1 LVHFDAEV
9 LAFISSSNYYQE
21 NYMSSFGHGAVGIGA
36 EAFTEIL
43 PPTDQGYNPLLL
55 AKLASQMQGEI
66 DSVKDIP
73 DPEENIL
80 MPAGYTYFGQFIDHD
95 LTFDN
100 TSSLNP
106 EDSKKSDQDISDGK
120 ATDRAP
126 SNLRTPR
133 FDLDSLYGDGPDAM
147 PYMYAEDG
155 ASLLFKDSFAN
166 QCQTNY
172 DQAVQDLLRSPN
184 GRAII
189 GDKRNDENSI
199 ITQIQLVFIQYHNE
213 VVKQLRK
220 KDPKLTGTKLFDR
233 AVQEVR
239 WTYQKLVIE
248 DFLPRIVKAEVL
260 KDLQNTTPDGRK
272 DAYALYKAGNRS
284 NLPREFVVAAF
295 RFGHSAVRTG
305 YRLNKDTRLSIF
317 PPSEEQDNLSSVKS
331 PSEQSLLGFEPL
343 PKAHVIDDWQRFF
356 PDYEESDSLTDTDR
370 LFPKTEKRE
379 PIGKDQDP
387 EANIPAVRLQFA
399 YKLDPT
405 LVDPLSV
412 LPNPVLPTS
421 RTEGGAQQEVQNQV
435 PTPAL
440 EKLNLDPNRPS
451 LALLN
456 LLRGSKY
463 QVQGGQEI
471 AKLLYQKGLTS
482 TPSLDSQFLVT
493 RQPVI
498 LACGTP
504 SSPPKFKFE
513 PIDSA
518 FHENTP
524 LWFYILAEAQESLIT
539 ELKLSPGDEVEEK
552 SLLSGAGAKTRLG
565 WVGGRIIAEVF
576 YGLIDEDNDSYQKAE
591 ENNWKPMLGG
601 DGKAIFLNLIKFI

>member
-1 LVHFDAEV
+1 
-9 LAFISSSNYYQE
+9 
-21 NYMSSFGHGAVGIGA
+21 MSSFGHGAVGIGA
-36 EAFTEIL
+36 EAFTTIL
-43 PPTDQGYNPLLL
+43 DPKDQGYDPIKL
-55 AKLASQMQGEI
+55 AELASQMQGEI

-106 EDSKKSDQDISDGK
+106 EDSKKSAQDIKDK
-120 ATDRAP
+120 KTTDRAP

-166 QCQTNY
+166 QCQTDY

-199 ITQIQLVFIQYHNE
+199 ITQIQLVFIKYHNE

-220 KDPKLTGTKLFDR
+220 KDPKLAGTKLFDQ

-248 DFLPRIVKAEVL
+248 DFLPRIIKAEVL
-260 KDLQNTTPDGRK
+260 KDLKDKTSDGRK
-272 DAYALYKAGNRS
+272 DAYVLYKAGNRS

-317 PPSEEQDNLSSVKS
+317 PPSSESKEEAMLSSVKS
-331 PSEQSLLGFEPL
+331 ASEQSLLGFEPL
-343 PKAHVIDDWQRFF
+343 PKAHVIDDWKRFF
-356 PDYEESDSLTDTDR
+356 PDYEEGCELTDSDR
-370 LFPKTEKRE
+370 TFPKGEDRTKLLQNV
-379 PIGKDQDP
+379 K
-387 EANIPAVRLQFA
+387 NSAVRLQFA

-405 LVDPLSV
+405 LVDPLGV

-421 RTEGGAQQEVQNQV
+421 RTEGGAQAEVQKEV
-435 PTPAL
+435 PTTTLEAL
-440 EKLNLDPNRPS
+440 KLDPTRPS

-471 AKLLYQKGLTS
+471 AKILYEKKLIS
-482 TPSLDSQFLVT
+482 SPSLDCKFLVT
-493 RQPVI
+493 RQ
-498 LACGTP
+498 LAQEGKSEEDGTP
-504 SSPPKFKFE
+504 TKSATFTFE
-513 PIDSA
+513 PINFS
-518 FHENTP
+518 FHNNTP

-539 ELKLSPGDEVEEK
+539 ELKLSSGQEFKEDV
-552 SLLSGAGAKTRLG
+552 LLSGAGAKTRLG

-576 YGLIDEDNDSYQKAE
+576 YGLIDEDEDSYQKAE
-591 ENNWKPMLGG
+591 EKNWKPMLGG
-601 DGKAIFLNLIKFI
+601 DGKAIFLNLINFI